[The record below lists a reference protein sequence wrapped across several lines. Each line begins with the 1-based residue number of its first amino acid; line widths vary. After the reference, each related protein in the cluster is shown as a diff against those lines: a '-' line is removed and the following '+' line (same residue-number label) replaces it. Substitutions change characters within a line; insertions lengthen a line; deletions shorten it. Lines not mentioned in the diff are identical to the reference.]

1 MAAEESKS
9 ARITQAPLSGY
20 SNRLPKAPNQ
30 REVLR
35 LP

>member
-1 MAAEESKS
+1 MAAGESKS
-9 ARITQAPLSGY
+9 ARMMRAPLSGY

>member
-1 MAAEESKS
+1 MAAGESKS
-9 ARITQAPLSGY
+9 ARITRAPLNRY